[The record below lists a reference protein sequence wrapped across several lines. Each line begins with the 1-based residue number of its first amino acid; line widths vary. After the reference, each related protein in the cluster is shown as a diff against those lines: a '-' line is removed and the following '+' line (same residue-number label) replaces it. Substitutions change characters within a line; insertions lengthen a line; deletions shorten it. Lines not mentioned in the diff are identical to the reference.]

1 MAASPMT
8 GVLEVELTTSEVARP
23 RFTPRELRLIKEQL
37 GRSFTQVMGDEESDD
52 RFVVFAWLKLRRDGH
67 DVDWADMDDVLIS
80 LSGETPDPMNGQPA
94 SSSLPSVATGA

>member
-1 MAASPMT
+1 MT

-37 GRSFTQVMGDEESDD
+37 GRSFTQVMSDEQSDD
-52 RFVVFAWLKLRRDGH
+52 RFIVFAWLKLRRDGH
-67 DVDWADMDDVLIS
+67 PIEWEDMDDVLIS
-80 LSGETPDPMNGQPA
+80 LSGEPADPSNGQPA